1 MRKGAWLVAGL
12 LSLGTPACRGG
23 PAPCVLT
30 GVAVEDGP
38 GPSRL
43 AAVGVDREE
52 LRRIAV
58 AAFSAT
64 PGFVVPKAEPARGSP
79 RCRGAIAL
87 EDARITARGAG
98 TQVEVLVRLEVD
110 PGDAGEPVADTVRG
124 AETVGPGEST
134 SRAFGRALR
143 ASAARGASGLALA
156 LAEARKPDAEVVRD
170 LESADPRIRDLA
182 VGVLADRK
190 NAAAVPGLVKRLQD
204 PDPAIADRAVG
215 ALAQIGDPRAVGPI
229 IELARRRE
237 GTFVAQMVRVV
248 GDIGGPE
255 AEAYLEAVAAGHA
268 DPFVAH
274 AAGEALRDARR
285 KRAAGQGGGGAR

>member
-12 LSLGTPACRGG
+12 FSVGTAACRSE
-23 PAPCVLT
+23 PVPCVIT
-30 GVAVEDGP
+30 GVAIEDGP

-52 LRRIAV
+52 LRRVAV
-58 AAFSAT
+58 EAFAAT
-64 PGFVVPKAEPARGSP
+64 PGFVVPKAEPGKGSP

-98 TQVEVLVRLEVD
+98 TQVEVLIRMEVD
-110 PGDAGEPVADTVRG
+110 PGDAGEPVVDTVRG
-124 AETVGPGEST
+124 AEAVGAGEST
-134 SRAFGRALR
+134 GGAFRRAIR
-143 ASAARGASGLALA
+143 ASASRGASGLALA
-156 LAEARKPDAEVVRD
+156 LAEARKPDAEVIRD

-190 NAAAVPGLVKRLQD
+190 NAAAVPGLIVRLQD
-204 PDPAIADRAVG
+204 PDPDIADRAVG

-229 IELARRRE
+229 VELSRRRE
-237 GTFVAQMVRVV
+237 GTFVAQMVRAV
-248 GDIGGPE
+248 GDIGGAE
-255 AEAYLEAVAAGHA
+255 AEAYLETVATGHP

-274 AAGEALRDARR
+274 AAREALRDARR
-285 KRAAGQGGGGAR
+285 IRAAGKGGGVPK